1 MVRGASVL
9 KQHSSNE
16 VIGYCA
22 EFGKKLVYTFLVATH
37 CSMIFFF
44 LAKKLLI
51 QYFQYFK
58 EKKILRKN
66 NFVININVDGR
77 L

>member
-1 MVRGASVL
+1 
-9 KQHSSNE
+9 
-16 VIGYCA
+16 
-22 EFGKKLVYTFLVATH
+22 
-37 CSMIFFF
+37 MIFFF

-58 EKKILRKN
+58 EKKFLRKN